1 MVSFKENR
9 QHCITVDIEK
19 DQSKSMCNPWKE
31 GCFPASDEYG
41 MCVTRL
47 RQLHTRLKKNKE
59 LFRDYNNVIEEQ
71 VKSGIIEAVPEDD
84 GQGPTHYLPH
94 HGVIRQDRETT
105 KLRVV
110 FDGSAKTDKSSASIN
125 ECLEKGP
132 NLIPHLFDVVIKFR
146 SYPIAV
152 VADIEKA
159 FHQIQIKPVD
169 RKMLRFLWFYN
180 TDKEIPDIKQY
191 QFRRL
196 VFGLTSSPAI
206 LASTIKHHLDK
217 FVEKEPDVTSLLDS
231 SLYVDDLAGGVS
243 NDKETEN
250 LHDKAQAIMK
260 EGGFTLRKWNSN
272 SQSFRERIE
281 KDEES
286 KIRQTET
293 KSPKIKETPTS
304 KERGTHQHVGSE
316 STDVETDNS
325 ETEQFVKILGIYWDV
340 IRDEF
345 RYDLSD
351 LIEYADSLP
360 VTKRSVLKLSAKIFD
375 PIGLLTPFTISMK
388 ILFQDLCIEKV
399 NWDEALDGEALN
411 KWKSFIKDLK
421 ALKNVRVPRCYAKQ
435 QIASSI
441 VRSCQ
446 IHGFSDASERAY
458 AAVVDLR
465 TEFSD
470 GETQVSLV
478 TSKTTVTPMKRQPI
492 PRLELLG
499 AALLAQLIHS
509 ATQALQPILQINE
522 TFLWTDSF
530 TVLCWIRNEKNW
542 KQYVQLRVNEIR
554 DLTNRE
560 DWHFCPGSYNPADLP
575 SRGCNGKELTQ
586 NQTWWYGP
594 EFLKKTKE
602 AWPKDPQPTERDEEL
617 AHEEIAK
624 KPPLIIHSLVSQSSE
639 RRRIDKV
646 IDCTCYSSKVR
657 LLRVTA
663 TVLKVVKKWRHL
675 DDKSTMQLNAVELNE
690 AEQLWIKSIQAESFE
705 SELRNLE
712 DSSLPSTQLV
722 KQLGLFFDEH
732 SIIRCEGRICN
743 SSLPEA
749 SKRPVLLPSRH
760 HFTQLVIREGH
771 KAVHHNGVKADLHGT
786 TLSHMINLRQ
796 VYDMNRFV

>member
-1 MVSFKENR
+1 M
-9 QHCITVDIEK
+9 
-19 DQSKSMCNPWKE
+19 
-31 GCFPASDEYG
+31 
-41 MCVTRL
+41 
-47 RQLHTRLKKNKE
+47 
-59 LFRDYNNVIEEQ
+59 
-71 VKSGIIEAVPEDD
+71 
-84 GQGPTHYLPH
+84 
-94 HGVIRQDRETT
+94 IRQDRETT

-125 ECLEKGP
+125 ECLKKGP

-152 VADIEKA
+152 VADVEKA
-159 FHQIQIKPVD
+159 FHQIQIKPAD
-169 RKMLRFLWFYN
+169 RRMLRFLWFDN
-180 TDKEIPDIKQY
+180 IDKEIPDIKQY

-217 FVEKEPDVTSLLDS
+217 FVEKEPDVTSLRDS

-250 LHDKAQAIMK
+250 LYDKAQAIMK

-272 SQSFRERIE
+272 PQSFRERIE
-281 KDEES
+281 NAKEH
-286 KIRQTET
+286 KIRQAET
-293 KSPKIKETPTS
+293 KSPKIEETPTS
-304 KERGTHQHVGSE
+304 EERDMHQHVGSE

-360 VTKRSVLKLSAKIFD
+360 VTKRSVLKLSAKICD

-399 NWDEALDGEALN
+399 NWDEALDGEALS

-421 ALKNVRVPRCYAKQ
+421 VLKNVIVPRCYAKQ

-446 IHGFSDASERAY
+446 IYGFSHASERAY
-458 AAVVDLR
+458 VAVVYLR
-465 TEFSD
+465 TEFSY
-470 GETQVSLV
+470 GETQVGLV
-478 TSKTTVTPMKRQPI
+478 TSKTRVTPMKRQSI
-492 PRLELLG
+492 RRLELLG

-509 ATQALQPILQINE
+509 ATQALQPILQIDE

-542 KQYVQLRVNEIR
+542 KQYVQHRINEIR

-602 AWPKDPQPTERDEEL
+602 AWPKDPQPTDRDEEL
-617 AHEEIAK
+617 AHEEIVK

-646 IDCTCYSSKVR
+646 IDCTRYSCKVR

-663 TVLKVVKKWRHL
+663 TVLKVVK
-675 DDKSTMQLNAVELNE
+675 T
-690 AEQLWIKSIQAESFE
+690 
-705 SELRNLE
+705 
-712 DSSLPSTQLV
+712 
-722 KQLGLFFDEH
+722 
-732 SIIRCEGRICN
+732 
-743 SSLPEA
+743 
-749 SKRPVLLPSRH
+749 SR
-760 HFTQLVIREGH
+760 
-771 KAVHHNGVKADLHGT
+771 
-786 TLSHMINLRQ
+786 RQ
-796 VYDMNRFV
+796 VNDAA